1 MTSPLMLRTRVN
13 NPERVFLN
21 SSDDPRQNGETG
33 FSQFTCTFQ
42 TPILGAKRTQLLRA
56 TIPNALV
63 NIPDYQ
69 LCFFYYQL
77 DAVDEL
83 PTPATLKC
91 VRLYPSY
98 YIAPGGVSATVN
110 RYFSDPGDFVDT
122 LNTASSAG
130 GDDVTYNPF
139 WEADDVEFT
148 YNPTAKQI
156 AMTGLTAGKFYAI
169 AGWADP
175 NVTSA
180 INGQTIVM
188 PNFNGGGTTPQPLVP
203 NYTLNLRVGYAMS
216 GFSTQPQ
223 VNLGTNANAQ
233 YANVCNVPVATGAL
247 LYPDSFPNLVYSQ
260 CVYLLANVVAGSGMG
275 SNKTNNL
282 LSVIPV
288 NSPQLGITQYVAATI
303 NWLTKVPDT
312 IYEIEIIM
320 RDDANQP
327 YLLPDNA
334 QVNIEMGFYYKDD

>member
-1 MTSPLMLRTRVN
+1 
-13 NPERVFLN
+13 
-21 SSDDPRQNGETG
+21 
-33 FSQFTCTFQ
+33 
-42 TPILGAKRTQLLRA
+42 
-56 TIPNALV
+56 
-63 NIPDYQ
+63 
-69 LCFFYYQL
+69 
-77 DAVDEL
+77 
-83 PTPATLKC
+83 

-98 YIAPGGVSATVN
+98 YLVPVGTLATVN

-122 LNTASSAG
+122 LNDAAGVG
-130 GDDVTYNPF
+130 GDNIANNPYWQAGDVT
-139 WEADDVEFT
+139 FT

-156 AMTGLTAGKFYAI
+156 AMTGNTAGRYYAI

-175 NVTSA
+175 NVTTA
-180 INGQTIVM
+180 INSQTIVM
-188 PNFNGGGTTPQPLVP
+188 PNYNGVGSTAQPLVP
-203 NYTLNLRVGYAMS
+203 NYTLNLRVGFAMS

-223 VNLGTNANAQ
+223 VNLGANNNPL
-233 YANVCNVPVATGAL
+233 YANIANVPVATGGL
-247 LYPDSFPNLVYSQ
+247 IYPDSFPNLVYSQ

-312 IYEIEIIM
+312 IYEIEIQM

-327 YLLPDNA
+327 YTLPDNA
-334 QVNIEMGFYYKDD
+334 QVNIEMGFYYKDE

>member
-1 MTSPLMLRTRVN
+1 MLRTRVN

-42 TPILGAKRTQLLRA
+42 TPILGARRTQLLRA

-69 LCFFYYQL
+69 LCYFYYQL
-77 DAVDEL
+77 DAVDEV
-83 PTPATLKC
+83 PTTNTLRC

-98 YIAPGGVSATVN
+98 YIVPPGLDATVN
-110 RYFSDPGDFVDT
+110 RYFSDPGDLVNV
-122 LNTASSAG
+122 LNTAASTG
-130 GDDVTYNPF
+130 GDDATYNPL
-139 WEADDVEFT
+139 WTADDVAFT
-148 YNPTAKQI
+148 YDATSKQI
-156 AMTGLTAGKFYAI
+156 IVTGQTAGKFYAN

-175 NVTSA
+175 NVNLA
-180 INGQTIVM
+180 ITQQPIVM
-188 PNFNGGGTTPQPLVP
+188 PNFNGVGDTPQPLLL
-203 NYTLNLRVGYAMS
+203 NYTLNLRIGFAMS

-223 VNLGTNANAQ
+223 VNLGTNALAQ
-233 YANVCNVPVATGAL
+233 YANVCNVPVADGNP

-312 IYEIEIIM
+312 IYEIEIQM

-327 YLLPDNA
+327 YQLPDNA
-334 QVNIEMGFYYKDD
+334 QVNIEMGFYYRDE